1 MISGFVL
8 YRSGYFDSTETE
20 TTSSLHVSPNGGE
33 LLNTTVVDTNQ
44 QKISEAISEPIM
56 PSSKSSVPIFDM
68 EKYEEQRKNERMFP
82 SSKSA
87 THLID
92 GKPFFLDEIKLD
104 NPFLYSSKSMIFPVE
119 IKYNP
124 EVSSLQNR
132 QAIQVQPEL
141 IEEESKKEDSTKAYK
156 QKVNQ
161 EKASK
166 GDKIKK
172 GAPPAEKEKH
182 KGIAWSTIGMGLLGI
197 VFVSIGSIVYF
208 KRRSK

>member
-8 YRSGYFDSTETE
+8 YRSGYFDSNT

-44 QKISEAISEPIM
+44 QKISEALSEPFM
-56 PSSKSSVPIFDM
+56 PSSKSTVPIVDM
-68 EKYEEQRKNERMFP
+68 EKYEEQSKRERLFS

-87 THLID
+87 IHLID

-104 NPFLYSSKSMIFPVE
+104 NPYLYSSKSMTFPVE
-119 IKYNP
+119 FKYNP

-141 IEEESKKEDSTKAYK
+141 IEKKPKKEDSTKAYK
-156 QKVNQ
+156 QKVDPSNV
-161 EKASK
+161 SK
-166 GDKIKK
+166 SDTIKK
-172 GAPPAEKEKH
+172 GDPVEKEKH